1 MQFTAENTILKSMS
15 FSFGSNYKKT
25 SIKHNER
32 KPEDQKY
39 LKDIGKH
46 IHWDKT
52 KDNLVLVSKP
62 IKEVYR
68 DVFQK
73 SVDEYNAKQRRK
85 DRKIKNFYSKMRK
98 DKSYDVQKEFI
109 IQVGKKGQQLSD
121 NPTENER
128 LQKLALKTYLD
139 KFKDSYPQLHVYS
152 AVIHVD
158 EASPHLHLAVV
169 PEATGYKR
177 GVAKKP
183 SFSKA
188 LGITSQDD
196 FKSFCEANRNL
207 LQQSV
212 QEVLGEGVKVKREEV
227 GTHTY
232 LPPQQYREL
241 MAKADDKIQEAQDTL
256 DDAKDQADSI
266 LAKAK
271 DILGDAEDKATD
283 VMTKA
288 KAEAEK
294 IASDAKTKADA
305 NREVMQYRTDQMS
318 KVDREVESKKSEKL
332 TQVDREVATYKD
344 QEKTKVDREV
354 VAYSDKKKKEADA
367 DADKIRQNA
376 KVDAHLILSDAE
388 SKRTDAIAR
397 ENAVAGREAEISA
410 RETTLKFNESKY
422 TDDLELLKK
431 QQQELKKK
439 EQDVENRQQE
449 LEKQKKELQA
459 WEDALGKREKKF
471 NEKVLDFWKRIK
483 KWSIKRVKHLGHL
496 ADEQMHKEKPMSDI
510 DKIEIKLDG
519 MEENDQSKGLQQ

>member
-212 QEVLGEGVKVKREEV
+212 QEVLGVDVKREKV
-227 GTHTY
+227 GTHAY

-241 MAKADDKIQEAQDTL
+241 MAKADDKMQEAQDTL
-256 DDAKDQADSI
+256 DDA
-266 LAKAK
+266 
-271 DILGDAEDKATD
+271 EDKASD
-283 VMTKA
+283 IVVKA

-294 IASDAKTKADA
+294 IASDAKTKAEA
-305 NREVMQYRTDQMS
+305 NAEVMRYRASEMS

>member
-1 MQFTAENTILKSMS
+1 MS

-52 KDNLVLVSKP
+52 SQNEILVSKP

-73 SVDEYNAKQRRK
+73 SVDEYNQKQRRK
-85 DRKIKNFYSKMRK
+85 DRRIKNFYSKMRK
-98 DKSYDVQKEFI
+98 DKSYDSQKEFI

-121 NPTENER
+121 DPKKNDE
-128 LQKLALKTYLD
+128 LQKAVLETYLK
-139 KFKDSYPQLHVYS
+139 KFEDEYPQLHVYS
-152 AVIHVD
+152 AVVHVD

-188 LGITSQDD
+188 MGITNQES
-196 FKSFCEANRNL
+196 FKAFCEANRDL

-212 QEVLGEGVKVKREEV
+212 REVLGVDVKREKV
-227 GTHTY
+227 GTHAY

-241 MAKADDKIQEAQDTL
+241 MAKADAKLEKADDVL
-256 DDAKDQADSI
+256 DDAKDQADGL

-271 DILGDAEDKATD
+271 DILDDAEEKSSGIVA
-283 VMTKA
+283 KA

-305 NREVMQYRTDQMS
+305 NREVMQYRASELS
-318 KVDREVESKKSEKL
+318 KVDREVKAEKSEKL
-332 TQVDREVATYKD
+332 AQVDREVATYKD

-354 VAYSDKKKKEADA
+354 VAYSGKKKKEADA

-388 SKRTDAIAR
+388 SKRTDAVAK
-397 ENAVAGREAEISA
+397 ENELAGREAEITA
-410 RETTLKFNESKY
+410 RETTLKFNEDNY
-422 TDDLELLKK
+422 THDVQLLQK
-431 QQQELKKK
+431 
-439 EQDVENRQQE
+439 RQQE
-449 LEKQKKELQA
+449 LEKKKKELQA
-459 WEDALGKREKKF
+459 WQADLDEREKRF
-471 NEKVLDFWKRIK
+471 SDQVRAFWKK
-483 KWSIKRVKHLGHL
+483 AKSWGKAQLEKLVHK
-496 ADEQMHKEKPMSDI
+496 ADE
-510 DKIEIKLDG
+510 
-519 MEENDQSKGLQQ
+519 EENSGQPTADLSAFITTDLDELHDAEDKGFMRR